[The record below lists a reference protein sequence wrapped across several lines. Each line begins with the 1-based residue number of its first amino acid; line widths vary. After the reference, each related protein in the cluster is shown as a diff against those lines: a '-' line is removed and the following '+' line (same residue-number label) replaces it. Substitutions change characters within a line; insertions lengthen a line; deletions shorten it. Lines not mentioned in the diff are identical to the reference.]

1 MEGRG
6 SAKRV
11 ILVSGAT
18 GQQGG
23 TTARN
28 LLERGFAVRA
38 VTRDTE
44 KAAARELADLG
55 AEVVSGDLEDRA
67 FIERVLDG
75 APWVARTGRRASR
88 ISRASG
94 R

>member
-6 SAKRV
+6 KEGRV

-23 TTARN
+23 TVARN

-38 VTRDTE
+38 LTRDTD
-44 KAAARELADLG
+44 KAASAG
-55 AEVVSGDLEDRA
+55 VG
-67 FIERVLDG
+67 
-75 APWVARTGRRASR
+75 
-88 ISRASG
+88 
-94 R
+94 